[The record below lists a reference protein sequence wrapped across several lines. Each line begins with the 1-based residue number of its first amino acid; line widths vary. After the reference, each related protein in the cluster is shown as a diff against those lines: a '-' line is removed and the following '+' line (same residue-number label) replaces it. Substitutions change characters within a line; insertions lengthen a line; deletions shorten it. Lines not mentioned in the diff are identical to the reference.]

1 MCPVRSVTYLS
12 GRAITSTLVS
22 LFGRDGAW
30 PNLAPENK
38 NHGGPTVLIDWHVHI
53 TDPKFLGPPWWSHT
67 VPMTP
72 QDALDAHALIGL
84 DRTVISNAVHY
95 IRHMKTKEET
105 LAAIESSNRY
115 LAKCRDQHPD
125 KFIVMATCVP
135 NGGDEFLKELERAVK
150 EDDARAVIINS
161 SHHGHYPDE
170 DAARPF
176 FKLVTDLDIPV
187 FIHPGDATTPA
198 MADYR
203 LASSVGRPADNCLSL
218 ARLIVRGIFEQF
230 PTLKLVG
237 SHLGGGICEVIG
249 RLDYAYDLL
258 DFSVFLGSYEPM
270 LIKHSPSHYLKRMYL
285 EFGLLRGAGRGMRA
299 QNGRRRQFMFGTN
312 SPPMVPLKKKGF
324 EMMSQIGMTRE
335 QYGKVMGGNAARLL
349 KLN

>member
-1 MCPVRSVTYLS
+1 M
-12 GRAITSTLVS
+12 
-22 LFGRDGAW
+22 
-30 PNLAPENK
+30 
-38 NHGGPTVLIDWHVHI
+38 LIDWHVHI

-72 QDALDAHALIGL
+72 EDALAAHELAGL

-95 IRHMKTKEET
+95 IRLMKSQREV

-125 KFIVMATCVP
+125 KFVAMATCIP
-135 NGGDEFLKELERAVK
+135 NGGDEFLKELVRAVTQ
-150 EDDARAVIINS
+150 DDARAVIINS

-170 DAARPF
+170 DAAKPF

-198 MADYR
+198 MTDYR

-218 ARLIVRGIFEQF
+218 ARLIVRGIYEQF

-270 LIKHSPSHYLKRMYL
+270 LIKHSPSHYLKQMYL
-285 EFGLLRGAGRGMRA
+285 DSACYAAPAAECALKTVGEDNFL
-299 QNGRRRQFMFGTN
+299 FGTD
-312 SPPMVPLKKKGF
+312 SPPMVPLKMKGLK
-324 EMMSQIGMTRE
+324 MMDKIGMTGA